1 MVFISGMAGIFFT
14 SYLGKAG
21 IVYAFI
27 IALSM
32 EVLNLVMM
40 TKVAKKAEDII
51 RARYHKIIEGYKQ
64 REMAFEESDA
74 SAKRS
79 SEAIEK
85 QLQEYIDNVNA
96 LEKQLREKENQVAQY
111 RETIARQEKIIA
123 AATKPVWD

>member
-1 MVFISGMAGIFFT
+1 MTCMAGIFLS

-21 IVYAFI
+21 IVYGFI

-32 EVLNLVMM
+32 EVLNLIMM

-51 RARYHKIIEGYKQ
+51 RDRFNKIIDGYTQ
-64 REMAFEESDA
+64 REKAFEESEA

-79 SEAIEK
+79 SEALEK
-85 QLQEYIDNVNA
+85 QLKAYIDNVNA
-96 LEKQLREKENQVAQY
+96 LEKLVREKETQVAQY
-111 RETIARQEKIIA
+111 RETIAKQEKIIA